1 VIEDS
6 LDDPRL
12 QDRGEIFSSPPQF
25 GQCSRSISNTCA
37 SDRAELMLARLLK
50 RLSAAGG
57 DRQVMA
63 VMHSYA

>member
-1 VIEDS
+1 VVGDA
-6 LDDPRL
+6 LDDR
-12 QDRGEIFSSPPQF
+12 RCAIAAMIVFSLPQF
-25 GQCSRSISNTCA
+25 GRSSRSISNTCA

-63 VMHSYA
+63 GCE

>member
-1 VIEDS
+1 M
-6 LDDPRL
+6 
-12 QDRGEIFSSPPQF
+12 IFSSLPQF

-37 SDRAELMLARLLK
+37 SDRAELMLPRLLK

-63 VMHSYA
+63 DCRQLRPAA